1 MPPSY
6 PSPPSITHRPA
17 LDRLR
22 REMGAGGARHG
33 VLAMDKA
40 GVDACLPGGGLPL
53 GALHEVEPGGPGSV
67 TGNGAGAQAQQGAV
81 AAGFIARLLGRL
93 PDPRPC
99 LWVAVRCDLY
109 PPGLLAFGLDP
120 ARLVLARARDDA
132 AVLAAM
138 EAGLRGG
145 GFAAVVGEAGRLGRL
160 AARRLQLACLRH
172 ASTGFV
178 LRRWPYGT
186 PAHLP
191 AEAPAAVT
199 RWRIAPAAS
208 GGPWAPPRWR
218 LELLHARGGTPG
230 EWIVEAGESD
240 ASGIVRVVAEL
251 ADPAP
256 ASQRRRLG

>member
-1 MPPSY
+1 MIPS
-6 PSPPSITHRPA
+6 SPPLPNLPLPNLPLPNLLRHA
-17 LDRLR
+17 LGP
-22 REMGAGGARHG
+22 GAARHG
-33 VLAMDKA
+33 VMGMGAA
-40 GVDACLPGGGLPL
+40 AVAACLPGGGLPL
-53 GALHEVEPGGPGSV
+53 GALHEVEPAPGA
-67 TGNGAGAQAQQGAV
+67 AGAEAQHGA
-81 AAGFIARLLGRL
+81 AAAAFIARLLARL
-93 PDPRPC
+93 PSPRPC

-109 PPGLLAFGLDP
+109 PPGLLAHGLDP
-120 ARLVLARARDDA
+120 GRLVLARARDDA

-138 EAGLRGG
+138 EAALRGG
-145 GFAAVVGEAGRLGRL
+145 AFGGVVGEAGRLGRL

-172 ASTGFV
+172 AGTGFV
-178 LRRWPYGT
+178 LRRWPHAT

-199 RWRIAPAAS
+199 RWRIAPIAS
-208 GGPWAPPRWR
+208 EGSWGTPRWR

-240 ASGIVRVVAEL
+240 ASGVVRVVAEL